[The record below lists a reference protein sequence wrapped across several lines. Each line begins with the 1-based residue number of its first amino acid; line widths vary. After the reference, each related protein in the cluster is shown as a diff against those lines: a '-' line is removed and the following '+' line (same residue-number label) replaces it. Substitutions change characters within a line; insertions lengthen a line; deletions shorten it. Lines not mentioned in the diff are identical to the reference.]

1 MSVDSMIFV
10 IGLVAA
16 YLLGVVYVGYELFMA
31 LTEDEDEV
39 TLAQVFYGLFLASMS
54 WLVFVLYVADKA
66 EEIVV
71 WRRKKE

>member
-1 MSVDSMIFV
+1 MIFL

-39 TLAQVFYGLFLASMS
+39 TLAQVFSGLLLASMS
-54 WLVFVLYVADKA
+54 WSVFVIYVADKA
-66 EEIVV
+66 DEIVV